1 MALNQFIN
9 ALSNRHHLIMKVLLL
24 LSALVLISMLFPH
37 EQQFSFRYKEGKV
50 WNYRSYR
57 APFDFPVQKAKEDLE
72 AEEETVSRSSPLCF
86 HLDESLLQVKTERL
100 NDLLESKEAL
110 ASFNLQG
117 LNAND
122 KKALHQR
129 AEDLLSTI
137 YNIGILA
144 ENDEPAWRAA
154 SEAGNGLLIIREN
167 GTEAL
172 RGMAE
177 ERAIDKIYSLAEAK
191 KYMDEHLRDIASE
204 QRGSYLDLLSTL
216 LQSNATYDDALTRKL
231 LQENIAAISTT
242 EGLFHKDDLII
253 SKGEKVSP
261 KSRRILDSVKYEYD
275 IHYPAGDR
283 FVYILGHML
292 LTAIALT
299 MLLLFLASFRK
310 DVFEDNKKVLFLLM
324 LITLMIF
331 GFYWIMKTEKLSIY
345 LIPLCIVPVVIRA
358 FFDTR
363 MALFTHLIMIL
374 ILGFIAQD
382 GFEFAFMHITAG
394 MVAIFSIANLRNR
407 SQFFITSALLFLTYA
422 LSYIAIQIMHEGD
435 LHNIDFLELR
445 WFGVNSMLVLLAYP
459 FIYLSEKIFG
469 FVSDVSLLELSDSNS
484 PLLRELAT
492 RAPGTFQHSLQ
503 VSNLSEAVIYK
514 IGGNTLMIRAA
525 ALYHDIGKMEMP
537 LYFIENQGGA
547 LNPHDELSFEESA
560 NMIISH
566 VIRGIE
572 IAKKHKLPDQ
582 LIDFIRTHHG
592 TTRVQYFYKSFL
604 KNFPDE
610 IVDEQ
615 KFRYPGPLP
624 YSKETAV
631 LMMADSV
638 EAAARSLKQP
648 DEESIEKL
656 VDQVIDNIIAEKQ
669 FVNCN
674 ITFRDIATAKKIFR
688 KMLASIHHVRV
699 EYPK

>member
-1 MALNQFIN
+1 MALTQFIN

-24 LSALVLISMLFPH
+24 LSALVLISLLFPH
-37 EQQFSFRYKEGKV
+37 EKQFTFRYQEGKS
-50 WNYRSYR
+50 WNYRTYR
-57 APFDFPVQKAKEDLE
+57 APFDFPIQKAKEELE
-72 AEEETVSRSSPLCF
+72 LEEAKVSRSSPLCF
-86 HLDESLLQVKTERL
+86 HLDEAIITHKKERL
-100 NDLLESKEAL
+100 IAI
-110 ASFNLQG
+110 
-117 LNAND
+117 LNNQETLPNELKKLTSV
-122 KKALHQR
+122 KKAILQHH
-129 AEDLLSTI
+129 AEELLTTI
-137 YNIGILA
+137 YRTGILA

-154 SEAGNGLLIIREN
+154 REAGNSLWLLKEN
-167 GTEAL
+167 SKDATQPA
-172 RGMAE
+172 AE
-177 ERAIDKIYSLAEAK
+177 ERPIYEIFTLSRSK
-191 KYMDEHLRDIASE
+191 KYLDEHLEEMAPETRSAV
-204 QRGSYLDLLSTL
+204 LDLLSSL
-216 LQSNATYDDALTRKL
+216 LQSNTSYDDALTRKL
-231 LQENIAAISTT
+231 LQENIAGISTT

-253 SKGEKVSP
+253 SKGEKVST
-261 KSRRILDSVKYEYD
+261 KSKRILDSVKEEYD
-275 IHYPAGDR
+275 THYPSGDR
-283 FVYILGHML
+283 LAYTLSHML

-331 GFYWIMKTEKLSIY
+331 VFYWINRTEKLNIY

-382 GFEFAFMHITAG
+382 GFEFAFMHITTG

-407 SQFFITSALLFLTYA
+407 SQFFITSALIFLTYA
-422 LSYIAIQIMHEGD
+422 LSFIAIQVMHEGD
-435 LHNIDFLELR
+435 IRAIDFVELR
-445 WFGVNSMLVLLAYP
+445 WFAVNSMLVLLAYP
-459 FIYLSEKIFG
+459 FIYLSERIFG

-503 VSNLSEAVIYK
+503 VSNLAESVIYK

-525 ALYHDIGKMEMP
+525 ALYHDIGKLEMP

-547 LNPHDELSFEESA
+547 VNPHDDLPFEESA
-560 NMIISH
+560 EMIISH

-610 IVDEQ
+610 VVDEQ

-638 EAAARSLKQP
+638 EAAARSLKRP
-648 DEESIEKL
+648 DEEAIERL
-656 VDQVIDNIIAEKQ
+656 VDQVIENLITEKQ
-669 FVNCN
+669 FINCN
-674 ITFRDIATAKKIFR
+674 ITFRDIATAKKTFR